1 MFDLIKSILKWL
13 LLIFMVILVIFLIHK
28 VVEKNTKKVTK
39 KNKNKNKNQNSNTS
53 SNSSSN
59 SSVTIVDSLDSGN
72 TNNGTQ
78 EIDAPD
84 TANFGIISV
93 FIGVFTITYALYYVY
108 RKSQL
113 LND

>member
-1 MFDLIKSILKWL
+1 
-13 LLIFMVILVIFLIHK
+13 MVILVIFLIHK
-28 VVEKNTKKVTK
+28 VVEKNTKKVTKKNNNSIEIVEKDTSK